1 MAGSSYTQ
9 LAPYLLLEYI
19 YGDESDRKLTV
30 EQNYQI
36 ARLKNEYDYSQYTFL
51 NTSAARNTTNNVLDF
66 TAANLG
72 GVNWVILDKDV
83 PVPYITQDSKLTYET
98 LSVSER
104 PSDVLYDTVRFHIQS
119 GYNLEGTEGL
129 LFQIYVREAQTDL
142 ASYLT
147 SNVVLKGS
155 DRFIFN
161 PNPIFITDR
170 IYDRYI
176 EIKIPSVKDANQ
188 AYYSSGGTLASIGH
202 RYTTDGRGFLFN
214 TQIYIDAIEIATVT
228 KKNGITYF
236 STDVRYESTVRQED
250 IYSEVNAVI
259 KESTAGDFFEY
270 YVSFQGN
277 YPADLIEELNS
288 QGGNYVIIH
297 QLDVTEQIDTRF
309 VITNSFT
316 QVQSGGYEEPLL
328 YRPILKYA
336 GISPSFSIDYTARV
350 YNQENG
356 YQIIKTSSVTSFN
369 PSKYGKNIEKIGL
382 SNVTSPLKVYNR
394 VYGGA
399 SLAYSNPLPT
409 NNFNTVYV
417 PVFYDSKTLYT
428 GTTSVL
434 APGQDPLNPNFNSNS
449 IYFAQ
454 GAARLYLGDFDQY
467 VKFSMKQYS
476 SRTNTL
482 NGIDLSGMSLLI
494 GFEDTNGNIFT
505 YPALPSTI
513 ESPLSGGEV
522 VFKIGVDAR
531 KRIGLDGSNL
541 KNFYVLSY
549 TSGTGQTKMYVG
561 TVDYDINLNK
571 EDARVKELG
580 SQAVTIETLLA
591 AGNSTVT
598 TIQGNTV
605 SQDLQVQNSN
615 NSLIAQLANI
625 SSGNITGAE
634 SKQEVLPPTIP
645 GFTTDSNAS
654 SVNAIVPTGK

>member
-19 YGDESDRKLTV
+19 YGDESDRKSTTDASWL
-30 EQNYQI
+30 I
-36 ARLKNEYDYSQYTFL
+36 ARLKNDYDSSQYTFL
-51 NTSAARNTTNNVLDF
+51 NTNAARNTSGNVLDF

-72 GVNWVILDKDV
+72 GVDWVILDKDV
-83 PVPYITQDSKLTYET
+83 PVPYITQDSKLSYEAIGI
-98 LSVSER
+98 SER
-104 PSDVLYDTVRFHIQS
+104 PSTVLYDTVRFHIQS
-119 GYNLEGTEGL
+119 GYNLEGIEGL
-129 LFQIYVREAQTDL
+129 LFQIYVREAQTEL

-155 DRFIFN
+155 DRFVFN

-176 EIKIPSVKDANQ
+176 EIKIPSAKDANQ
-188 AYYSSGGTLASIGH
+188 KYYGSGGSTFSVGH
-202 RYTTDGRGFLFN
+202 LYTTDGRGYLYD
-214 TQIYIDAIEIATVT
+214 TQIYIDAVEIATVT

-236 STDVRYESTVRQED
+236 KTDVSYEATVRQED
-250 IYSEVNAVI
+250 IYTDVNAVI
-259 KESTAGDFFEY
+259 RESSAGDFFEY

-288 QGGNYVIIH
+288 QGGDYVIIH

-309 VITNSFT
+309 VVTNSFT
-316 QVQSGGYEEPLL
+316 QVQTGGYEEPLL

-336 GISPSFSIDYTARV
+336 GVSPSFSIDYTARV

-369 PSKYGKNIEKIGL
+369 PTKYGKNIEKIGL
-382 SNVTSPLKVYNR
+382 SNVTSPLKVYNK

-454 GAARLYLGDFDQY
+454 GAARLYLGDFEQY

-482 NGIDLSGMSLLI
+482 NGIDLSGLALQI

-505 YPALPSTI
+505 YPALSSTI
-513 ESPLSGGEV
+513 ESPLSSGEV
-522 VFKIGVDAR
+522 VFKIGADAR
-531 KRIGLDGSNL
+531 KRIGLDGSNV
-541 KNFYVLSY
+541 KNFYVLSF
-549 TSGTGQTKMYVG
+549 TPGTGQTKMYVG
-561 TVDYDINLNK
+561 SVDYDVNLSK

-580 SQAVTIETLLA
+580 SQAVTIESLLA
-591 AGNSTVT
+591 AGNATVT
-598 TIQGNTV
+598 A
-605 SQDLQVQNSN
+605 SQNNSISLDLQVQNSN
-615 NSLIAQLANI
+615 NSLLAQLSSI
-625 SSGNITGAE
+625 SSGTITGAE
-634 SKQEVLPPTIP
+634 ATQEVLPPVIP
-645 GFTTDSNAS
+645 GFTTDTNAS